1 LPETVVDGE
10 TGLLVDDDRPES
22 VAAALAAI
30 LTDPGLARAMGQAG
44 QRRAAMEFSPERSVV
59 IVEAVYQTLV

>member
-1 LPETVVDGE
+1 
-10 TGLLVDDDRPES
+10 
-22 VAAALAAI
+22 
-30 LTDPGLARAMGQAG
+30 MGQAG

>member
-30 LTDPGLARAMGQAG
+30 LTDPARARAMGQAG
-44 QRRAAMEFSPERSVV
+44 QRRAVMEFSPERSVV
-59 IVEAVYQTLV
+59 IVEAVYRTLA